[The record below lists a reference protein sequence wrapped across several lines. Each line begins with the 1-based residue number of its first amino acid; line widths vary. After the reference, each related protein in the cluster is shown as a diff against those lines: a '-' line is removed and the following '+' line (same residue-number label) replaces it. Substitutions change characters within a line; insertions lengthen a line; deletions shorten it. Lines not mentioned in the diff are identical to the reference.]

1 MKFLFFL
8 ISFLSLSTCFSAT
21 VKPSATTPLP
31 PDSLNCDTL
40 WLKSGGIKIVK
51 IISDNGYY
59 IKFTECPPNEIVS
72 QIPKSS
78 TKLSPRDSVLAAKR
92 ATMCDT
98 IYLKGGEVVTGHMK
112 YYNNRKVVYT
122 GCCLECE
129 TEKILKRKDVD
140 SIVYVDGRRLWTKK
154 PGETN
159 ISNNPN
165 NNINNTTSTQPEEKE
180 YTPEEKE
187 KAKKNAKLFGYLG
200 LIGGGAIAV
209 TGALLLILVAT
220 TNPVVFGVIFF
231 AGVIFGLIMAML
243 YVRNRKKAGIQKKKR
258 NRK

>member
-1 MKFLFFL
+1 MVRAF
-8 ISFLSLSTCFSAT
+8 A
-21 VKPSATTPLP
+21 PATPLP
-31 PDSLNCDTL
+31 PDTLNCDTL
-40 WLKSGGIKIVK
+40 WLKSGGIKLVK

-112 YYNNRKVVYT
+112 FYNSRKVVYT
-122 GCCLECE
+122 GCCLKCE
-129 TEKILKRKDVD
+129 TKKILKRKDVD

-154 PGETN
+154 PGITPNVSNEN
-159 ISNNPN
+159 SNNG
-165 NNINNTTSTQPEEKE
+165 NTTIVEQPDEKE

-187 KAKKNAKLFGYLG
+187 DAKKKAKLFGYLG
-200 LIGGGAIAV
+200 LIGGGAIAL
-209 TGALLLILVAT
+209 TGALLLILVT
-220 TNPVVFGVIFF
+220 TANPVVFGAIFF
-231 AGVIFGLIMAML
+231 AGIIFGLFMAML
-243 YVRNRKKAGIQKKKR
+243 YVRNRKKAGIQRKKR
-258 NRK
+258 NRKKD